1 MTDSTGH
8 RDPNELAE
16 ALSASWDAR
25 VAGEATDDAGAAE
38 GLVDV
43 VGRLHASDTTPA
55 LLPGQRRQIW
65 EAIMATAVISADP
78 PRHASR
84 VHPSANGHAPGLVF
98 PPSAAPLRWSPA
110 TARPWWILAQLA
122 TAALL
127 LVTLGLG
134 YLTFG
139 PGRQGE
145 RVPALP
151 ALVAPA
157 TSTPGESLLETV
169 FATTLPA
176 AQITSAGDLNT
187 FLLTHAVLAADT
199 RVPIQGP
206 IAGPLIIHV
215 QQGKLTLRVDGPLQ
229 LFPGSDGGA
238 NTNGAEAV
246 PPGTEVILD
255 PGDTAVYAYDLPAAL
270 ANRGTT
276 PVHLV
281 LGGYL
286 AGLVP
291 GALADLTFID
301 YAEQYPV
308 PALPPGP
315 VRATLMR
322 AVVPAKEAVP
332 APPLGTLIR
341 AVGAEGE
348 VSIGEGSDGAI
359 RNVNSEPIV
368 IYLLTL
374 EPGGD
379 ASTMLTPRSD
389 AARSSS
395 ATPPKSSDGQEDGT
409 RVETPG
415 STVVNRAM
423 GGGEP
428 ED

>member
-1 MTDSTGH
+1 MTDAIGQ
-8 RDPNELAE
+8 RDPNDVAD
-16 ALSASWDAR
+16 ALSAAWDAR
-25 VAGEATDDAGAAE
+25 VCGNAPDDADTAE
-38 GLVDV
+38 GFVDV
-43 VGRLHASDTTPA
+43 LGRLHASDTTPA

-65 EAIMATAVISADP
+65 EAIMATAATSADP

-84 VHPSANGHAPGLVF
+84 VPPSANGHAPGLALL
-98 PPSAAPLRWSPA
+98 PSAAPLRWPPA
-110 TARPWWILAQLA
+110 TARPGWILAQLA

-157 TSTPGESLLETV
+157 TATPSETTLETV

-187 FLLTHAVLAADT
+187 FLLTHAVIEADT
-199 RVPIQGP
+199 RVPIQGQ

-215 QQGKLTLRVDGPLQ
+215 LQGKLTLRVDGPLQ
-229 LFPGSDGGA
+229 IVRGPD
-238 NTNGAEAV
+238 EAV
-246 PPGTEVILD
+246 NAHGASGVEDISPGTEAVLG
-255 PGDTAVYAYDLPAAL
+255 PGDTAVYAYERPAEF
-270 ANRGTT
+270 ANLGATS
-276 PVHLV
+276 VHLV
-281 LGGYL
+281 VGGYL

-291 GALADLTFID
+291 GPLADLTFID

-332 APPLGTLIR
+332 APPPGTLIR

-359 RNVNSEPIV
+359 RNVNSEPIT

-374 EPGGD
+374 EPSG
-379 ASTMLTPRSD
+379 ATSAMLTP
-389 AARSSS
+389 
-395 ATPPKSSDGQEDGT
+395 
-409 RVETPG
+409 
-415 STVVNRAM
+415 
-423 GGGEP
+423 
-428 ED
+428 

>member
-8 RDPNELAE
+8 RDPHELAE
-16 ALSASWDAR
+16 ALSAAWDAR

-43 VGRLHASDTTPA
+43 VGRLHARDTTPA

-65 EAIMATAVISADP
+65 EAIMATAVLSADP

-84 VHPSANGHAPGLVF
+84 VHPRANGHAPGLVL
-98 PPSAAPLRWSPA
+98 PPSAAPRRWSPA
-110 TARPWWILAQLA
+110 PARPGWILAQLA

-157 TSTPGESLLETV
+157 TSTPSETTLETV

-176 AQITSAGDLNT
+176 AQITSAGDRNT

-199 RVPIQGP
+199 RVPIQGA

-215 QQGKLTLRVDGPLQ
+215 QQGTLTLRVDGPLQ

-238 NTNGAEAV
+238 NDASNAEAV
-246 PPGTEVILD
+246 PPGTEVILA

-286 AGLVP
+286 AGGVP

-322 AVVPAKEAVP
+322 AVVPAQGAVP
-332 APPLGTLIR
+332 APPPGTLIR

-348 VSIGEGSDGAI
+348 VSIGEGSNGAI
-359 RNVNSEPIV
+359 RNVISEPIV

-374 EPGGD
+374 EPSG
-379 ASTMLTPRSD
+379 ATSAMLTP
-389 AARSSS
+389 
-395 ATPPKSSDGQEDGT
+395 
-409 RVETPG
+409 
-415 STVVNRAM
+415 
-423 GGGEP
+423 
-428 ED
+428 